1 MKLFQKYLKISKS
14 FESLFGEDFRMSL
27 FFKFG
32 QAAVPPEVVGFLCW
46 KKGFF
51 FRQDLKG
58 TYISRMAPKR
68 EFFLQLETRN

>member
-1 MKLFQKYLKISKS
+1 
-14 FESLFGEDFRMSL
+14 MSL

-68 EFFLQLETRN
+68 EFFLQFSGNKYS